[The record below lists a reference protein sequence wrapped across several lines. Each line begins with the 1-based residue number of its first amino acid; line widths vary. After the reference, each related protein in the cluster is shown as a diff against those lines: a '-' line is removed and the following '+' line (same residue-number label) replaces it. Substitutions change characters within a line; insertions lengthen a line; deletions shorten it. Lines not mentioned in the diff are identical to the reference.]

1 MIGFLFGLVLGLIP
15 TVVLVR
21 KNILQN
27 KNKPPK
33 YTRRGLYS
41 GTYAVTKAT
50 LSQMGVK
57 KYDVI
62 VQFEL
67 GELES
72 TDTMSKV
79 EVISCVTNQSSCNND
94 KDRKEFSDL
103 VNNSWMDS
111 DQIQWITTVASKR
124 NDKIDQILN

>member
-15 TVVLVR
+15 TMVLVR

-27 KNKPPK
+27 KNKLPK

-41 GTYAVTKAT
+41 GTYA

-57 KYDVI
+57 RYDVI

-111 DQIQWITTVASKR
+111 NQIQWITTVSSKR